1 MAALNKELYGFLID
15 AELEHYYSALKNEL
29 KISSLA
35 HLKYVRDEDL
45 INVGMTKPEMRRFK
59 KYYKKEIPQGTIG
72 KIKKNLSSGISN
84 TMTAILRASD
94 ASMGRSLSPSPPEQR
109 MPRPVSY
116 IRPLGKQII
125 PPESISCN
133 KTLGEGE
140 FGIVQQG
147 IWTTENN
154 DKVQVAIKCL
164 SRDRM
169 QNGVAEF
176 LKEANIMQ
184 TIDHENIVRMF
195 GVVLDKESSLML
207 VTELAPMRSLLECLK
222 EPSLRLDFPV
232 LRLCDFSQ
240 QICDGMAYLESKR
253 LIHRDLAARNILV
266 FSKNKVKISDFGLSR
281 ALGVGKDYY
290 QSNFTINL
298 KLPIAWCAPECINY
312 LKFTS
317 ASDVWSYGVTLWEM
331 FTYGF
336 QPWAGMTGQQILE
349 AVDQPN
355 CQRLDRPDLCPRE
368 YFDLMKSCWEDDPK
382 DRPTFSEIFLK
393 QPKMRPSLAKAV
405 ADSPETS
412 AGDEYLVFKAYDTIV
427 ILDKNPENAPSKF
440 WKGALDTGKCGLFDA
455 TKTVAFIEPKTSP
468 IELPR
473 TSLSRKESSRR
484 SGRKLRADMISGPKD
499 DLRHTGHIGYDG
511 AVFGDIPFIGDGK
524 LPVKVASPGK
534 LTEESRGASISLP
547 RFARESPAHDRIIR
561 NSQSDISL
569 NQDGSRPG
577 TNGYGNTWSSRDSLE
592 SSSTIRTE
600 GSGGGYQDIDE
611 EMDFDFGD
619 FKVPDLTT
627 SLDFGPSLMDE
638 VMKALEDKK
647 DEDITR
653 SLSTSK
659 DTSPVVEET
668 KVAPVETTA
677 DEEEESTTL
686 SPKDTSPLI
695 PPHVPETPP
704 REPKSEGKKQA
715 KVKPM
720 SAHDEKMINNA
731 IALANE
737 FAMQCNKMN
746 MDDDQL
752 SPKSETSSDSP
763 KLIQKLKISM
773 KRSPKQERKKTFTEE
788 IALKA
793 DLDEDLPPES
803 QEAYNI
809 LVMKGAGK
817 ESSPSSPAVESL
829 SQELTINTELSPN
842 KAEPESSSF
851 SSTATLP
858 TATITR
864 KDSDIKPLSKSRAA
878 MSKIEPPPIPKPRP
892 EHRVE
897 PTPRIES
904 ITKPEITKPEL
915 PPKPDIVPQID
926 QPKEAPPLPETPPR
940 TDHLSRSEPKFDY
953 PNRTDSSI
961 RSESQ
966 SKPEILPKTD
976 LPKMES
982 KIEHPLK
989 SEHPSRIPHPSKIPP
1004 PTKIE
1009 YSFRKESPP
1018 RLERSESQQRSEP
1031 LPRMDV
1037 PPPPPPTAIPKA
1049 EPVVERA
1056 HSVDREN
1063 GHHTLSL
1070 DSFSFSKESS
1080 PASSSERSVE
1090 DRDMETESRDKL
1102 GGGYDRRSDSHSE
1115 RFGISSPKMSFDE
1128 EFAEPSP
1135 REIMSKLARE
1145 SRIRRSMDH
1154 QRAMSTESM
1163 DHSHIRNLR
1172 EPQGIPTKVVPT
1184 ANGEDEEVDTN
1195 PLRMLR
1201 GGAIPIRGGRGQG
1214 KLLFHRNKI
1223 SPWKK
1228 NSEEIE
1234 ALRKLFCNEVSEV
1247 DCRQALEETKWNI
1260 QSAIKYI
1267 KLKQLIS
1274 TGLADVNRCKE
1285 ALLKCNWDVEQA
1297 ADHLLVHPKDSPECV
1312 DV

>member
-1 MAALNKELYGFLID
+1 MAAMNKELHNFLVE

-29 KISSLA
+29 KISVLA
-35 HLKYVRDEDL
+35 HLKYVKDEDL
-45 INVGMTKPEMRRFK
+45 MNVGMTKPEIRRLK
-59 KYYKKEIPQGTIG
+59 KYYRKEMPQGAIG
-72 KIKKNLSSGISN
+72 KIKKNLSSGITN

-94 ASMGRSLSPSPPEQR
+94 TSVGRSLSPSPPEHR
-109 MPRPVSY
+109 ISRPVSY
-116 IRPLGKQII
+116 IRPSGKQII
-125 PPESISCN
+125 PADSIVSN

-140 FGIVQQG
+140 FGVVQQG
-147 IWTTENN
+147 IWTTEN
-154 DKVQVAIKCL
+154 DEKVQVAIKCL

-169 QNGVAEF
+169 QNGVPEF

-195 GVVLDKESSLML
+195 GVVLDKDNTMML

-222 EPSLRLDFPV
+222 EPSLRLDFPIP
-232 LRLCDFSQ
+232 RLCDFAQ

-355 CQRLDRPDLCPRE
+355 CQRLDRPDLCPRDYYE
-368 YFDLMKSCWEDDPK
+368 LMKKCWEDDSK
-382 DRPTFSEIFLK
+382 DRPTFSEIFMK
-393 QPKMRPSLAKAV
+393 HPQMRPTMVKAV
-405 ADSPETS
+405 ADFPDETVPK
-412 AGDEYLVFKAYDTIV
+412 DYLNYKAYDVIIV
-427 ILDKNPENAPSKF
+427 LDKNPDNAPSKLF

-455 TKTVAFIEPKTSP
+455 TNTIPFIEPKTSP

-473 TSLSRKESSRR
+473 TTLSRKESSRK

-511 AVFGDIPFIGDGK
+511 AVFGDIPFIGENYDK
-524 LPVKVASPGK
+524 LPVKISSPGK

-547 RFARESPAHDRIIR
+547 KFAEGSPARDRIIR

-569 NQDGSRPG
+569 NQDLLRAG
-577 TNGYGNTWSSRDSLE
+577 TNGYGNTWPSRDSLE
-592 SSSTIRTE
+592 SSSTIRTD
-600 GSGGGYQDIDE
+600 GSRDDLPYRDFEEID
-611 EMDFDFGD
+611 DDFGG
-619 FKVPDLTT
+619 FKVPDLTS

-638 VMKALEDKK
+638 VMKALQDKEEETTVK
-647 DEDITR
+647 
-653 SLSTSK
+653 TSK
-659 DTSPVVEET
+659 ESSTPPTAKKIEDQAPIATAEEDDDDEVERNSIS
-668 KVAPVETTA
+668 A
-677 DEEEESTTL
+677 L
-686 SPKDTSPLI
+686 SPTDKSPLI
-695 PPHVPETPP
+695 PPQVPIMPSRETKPEP
-704 REPKSEGKKQA
+704 RKQA

-737 FAMQCNKMN
+737 FAMQCNKNDMESEPT
-746 MDDDQL
+746 
-752 SPKSETSSDSP
+752 SPKSDSGPESP
-763 KLIQKLKISM
+763 KLMQKLKMSI
-773 KRSPKQERKKTFTEE
+773 KRSPKQDRKKTFSEE
-788 IALKA
+788 IAIKA
-793 DLDEDLPPES
+793 DLNEDLPPES

-809 LVMKGAGK
+809 LVMRGSVSEK
-817 ESSPSSPAVESL
+817 EPKSPPPPPRDTDQPDVSVTSPVKP
-829 SQELTINTELSPN
+829 ELTT
-842 KAEPESSSF
+842 F
-851 SSTATLP
+851 SSNAATTL
-858 TATITR
+858 TK
-864 KDSDIKPLSKSRAA
+864 KDPEIKPMSKSRAA

-897 PTPRIES
+897 PTPRVDS
-904 ITKPEITKPEL
+904 ISKMEISKPEISKPEILRPEISRPEISKPEILRPEISRPEL
-915 PPKPDIVPQID
+915 PPKPDLVPRMEHL
-926 QPKEAPPLPETPPR
+926 KEAPPLPDNPPR
-940 TDHLSRSEPKFDY
+940 TDHLTRLEHKNDDIGKPEPTQ
-953 PNRTDSSI
+953 RTDSLIKSDVLAKPDI
-961 RSESQ
+961 MGKSELKLDSFKSESTT
-966 SKPEILPKTD
+966 SKLDHLPK
-976 LPKMES
+976 
-982 KIEHPLK
+982 
-989 SEHPSRIPHPSKIPP
+989 SELPSRIPHPSKIPP
-1004 PTKIE
+1004 H
-1009 YSFRKESPP
+1009 SFRKESPP
-1018 RLERSESQQRSEP
+1018 RIEHLTRSEVISRPEIQNRTEP
-1031 LPRMDV
+1031 VARMDV

-1049 EPVVERA
+1049 DPVVERA

-1063 GHHTLSL
+1063 GHYSL
-1070 DSFSFSKESS
+1070 GSDSYSFSKESS
-1080 PASSSERSVE
+1080 PASSSERSAE
-1090 DRDMETESRDKL
+1090 EKDLDSEAKDRF
-1102 GGGYDRRSDSHSE
+1102 GGTYERRSDSHSE
-1115 RFGISSPKMSFDE
+1115 RTRDIMSPKMSFDE

-1163 DHSHIRNLR
+1163 DHSHFRNLR

-1201 GGAIPIRGGRGQG
+1201 GGAIPIRGGRGGQG
-1214 KLLFHRNKI
+1214 RRT
-1223 SPWKK
+1223 
-1228 NSEEIE
+1228 
-1234 ALRKLFCNEVSEV
+1234 ARK
-1247 DCRQALEETKWNI
+1247 
-1260 QSAIKYI
+1260 
-1267 KLKQLIS
+1267 
-1274 TGLADVNRCKE
+1274 
-1285 ALLKCNWDVEQA
+1285 
-1297 ADHLLVHPKDSPECV
+1297 
-1312 DV
+1312 

>member
-1 MAALNKELYGFLID
+1 MAAVNKELQGFLID
-15 AELEHYYSALKNEL
+15 AELEHYYNALKNDL
-29 KISSLA
+29 KVSSVA

-45 INVGMTKPEMRRFK
+45 VNVGMTKPEVRRFR
-59 KYYKKEIPQGTIG
+59 KYYKKEIPHGTIG
-72 KIKKNLSSGISN
+72 KIKKNLTSGISN

-94 ASMGRSLSPSPPEQR
+94 STMGRSLSPSPPEQR

-140 FGIVQQG
+140 FGVVEQG

-154 DKVQVAIKCL
+154 EKVQVAIKCL

-195 GVVLDKESSLML
+195 GVVLDKENSLML

-222 EPSLRLDFPV
+222 EPSLRSDFPV

-317 ASDVWSYGVTLWEM
+317 SSDVWSYGVTLWEM
-331 FTYGF
+331 FSYGT
-336 QPWAGMTGQQILE
+336 QPWGGLTGPQILE
-349 AVDQPN
+349 AVDQPK
-355 CQRLDRPDLCPRE
+355 CERLDRPDLCPRE
-368 YFDLMKSCWEDDPK
+368 YFELMRSCWEGDPN
-382 DRPTFSEIFLK
+382 DRPTFSEIFLR

-405 ADSPETS
+405 ADSPEDS
-412 AGDEYLVFKAYDTIV
+412 PGEEYLVFKAYDTIV
-427 ILDKNPENAPSKF
+427 ILDKNPDNAPSKF

-473 TSLSRKESSRR
+473 TTLSRKESNRR

-524 LPVKVASPGK
+524 LPVKVSSPGK

-547 RFARESPAHDRIIR
+547 RFAGESPGHDRIIR
-561 NSQSDISL
+561 NSRSDISL
-569 NQDGSRPG
+569 NQDGTRPG

-611 EMDFDFGD
+611 EMDIDFGD
-619 FKVPDLTT
+619 FKVPDLTS

-647 DEDITR
+647 EDDTPA

-659 DTSPVVEET
+659 ETSPVMDES
-668 KVAPVETTA
+668 KVTLGSSAD
-677 DEEEESTTL
+677 DEEENTAL
-686 SPKDTSPLI
+686 SPKDTSPLLPPQI
-695 PPHVPETPP
+695 PDTPP
-704 REPKSEGKKQA
+704 ARESKCEGKKQA

-746 MDDDQL
+746 MEDEPL
-752 SPKSETSSDSP
+752 SPKATEPISDSP

-773 KRSPKQERKKTFTEE
+773 KRSPKLERKKTFTEE
-788 IALKA
+788 IAMKA
-793 DLDEDLPPES
+793 EEELPPES

-809 LVMKGAGK
+809 LVMKGSVK
-817 ESSPSSPAVESL
+817 ESSPASPAVESRSPEAL
-829 SQELTINTELSPN
+829 FGSELIPT
-842 KAEPESSSF
+842 KAEPESSVISP
-851 SSTATLP
+851 TTPLP
-858 TATITR
+858 TVSISR
-864 KDSDIKPLSKSRAA
+864 KDSDVKTMSKSRAA

-897 PTPRIES
+897 PTPRIEPIS
-904 ITKPEITKPEL
+904 RPEISKPEL

-926 QPKEAPPLPETPPR
+926 QPKEAPPLPETAPR
-940 TDHLSRSEPKFDY
+940 IDHLSRTEPSNLELSNK
-953 PNRTDSSI
+953 TESS
-961 RSESQ
+961 SPTSTTTSYSSSFKLESQ
-966 SKPEILPKTD
+966 TKPEIAVKPEILPKTD
-976 LPKMES
+976 LS
-982 KIEHPLK
+982 KVDHSVK
-989 SEHPSRIPHPSKIPP
+989 CDQPSRIPHPSKIPP

-1018 RLERSESQQRSEP
+1018 RLERSESQQQQQQRSEP

-1037 PPPPPPTAIPKA
+1037 PPPPPPTAIPKV

-1056 HSVDREN
+1056 YSSEREN
-1063 GHHTLSL
+1063 GHHNRDSL
-1070 DSFSFSKESS
+1070 SFSKESS

-1090 DRDMETESRDKL
+1090 DRDFDTEPRDKL
-1102 GGGYDRRSDSHSE
+1102 FYGGGGGGGYDRRSDSHSE

-1154 QRAMSTESM
+1154 QRAMSTDGGSL
-1163 DHSHIRNLR
+1163 DHSHVRNIR

-1214 KLLFHRNKI
+1214 RRT
-1223 SPWKK
+1223 P
-1228 NSEEIE
+1228 
-1234 ALRKLFCNEVSEV
+1234 RK
-1247 DCRQALEETKWNI
+1247 
-1260 QSAIKYI
+1260 
-1267 KLKQLIS
+1267 
-1274 TGLADVNRCKE
+1274 
-1285 ALLKCNWDVEQA
+1285 
-1297 ADHLLVHPKDSPECV
+1297 
-1312 DV
+1312 